1 MTQVTKTRPEYLKPV
16 CPLCASEASEIIAE
30 KLRRGNGSVAYCA
43 ACEHGFLIHNQAIDA
58 KEYYGELYRQ
68 EYSHNAEAAAT
79 HAREIY
85 TVYKDYQRERLAQI
99 SPRLNSRT
107 RLLEIGASAGQF
119 LSHIKDK
126 VSEVNA
132 IELDKACCSFLG
144 SEHGI
149 DADSEFLENSRF
161 AGSVYDIVCA
171 FQVMEHVEHP
181 VVFLKTLQGA
191 TKKGGTIYVEV
202 PNLHDPLLSV
212 WDVPT
217 YRQFFYHS
225 AHLHYF
231 TEASLT
237 KVAIEA
243 GFVTDQIEISF
254 SQDYN
259 ILNHLHWVMNNGPQ
273 VDCHVGLSSINFI
286 GRDQELANWLNGE
299 LKTLNAKYVE
309 KLIKKKLTSNIMMK
323 LEVI

>member
-1 MTQVTKTRPEYLKPV
+1 MTQVTIKKPESIKPI
-16 CPLCASEASEIIAE
+16 CPLCAVETNEIIAE

-43 ACEHGFLIHNQAIDA
+43 ACKHGFLIHNQAVDA
-58 KEYYGELYRQ
+58 KEYYVELYRQ
-68 EYSHNAEAAAT
+68 KYSHNAEAAAT

-85 TVYKDYQRERLAQI
+85 TVYKEYQKERLAHI
-99 SPRLNSRT
+99 SPRLNSKT

-119 LSHIKDK
+119 LVHIKDK

-132 IELDKACCSFLG
+132 IELDKVCCAFLG

-149 DADSEFLENSRF
+149 DADSEFLENSRC
-161 AGSVYDIVCA
+161 ADSTYDIVCA
-171 FQVMEHVEHP
+171 YQVMEHVECP
-181 VVFLKTLQGA
+181 VAFLKSLQGV

-225 AHLHYF
+225 AHIHYF

-237 KVAIEA
+237 KVAIDA
-243 GFVTDQIEISF
+243 GFRSDQIEISF

-273 VDCHVGLSSINFI
+273 IDCHIGLSSINFV
-286 GRDQELANWLNGE
+286 GHDKELSNWLNGE
-299 LKTLNAKYVE
+299 LQILNTKYIE
-309 KLIKKKLTSNIMMK
+309 KLIKKKSTSNIMLK
-323 LEVI
+323 LEII